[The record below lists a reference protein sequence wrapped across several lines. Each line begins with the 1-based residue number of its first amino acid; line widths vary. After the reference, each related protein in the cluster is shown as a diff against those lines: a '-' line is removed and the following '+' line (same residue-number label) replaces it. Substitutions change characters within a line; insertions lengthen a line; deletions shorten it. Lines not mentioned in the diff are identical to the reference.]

1 MRGRLIGF
9 AFMTLCLSL
18 MLGALVVFC
27 GESEQESQ
35 PPRVAAA
42 IIAAPPADGAAY
54 DRPAAREKRA
64 ARLPVLKTDFTPP
77 QTPSADAN
85 GTPVLNVSYMR
96 ANFLVFRLSDSAG

>member
-1 MRGRLIGF
+1 MRGRFVGF

-27 GESEQESQ
+27 GEPEQEAQ
-35 PPRVAAA
+35 PPRAAA
-42 IIAAPPADGAAY
+42 AVIAAPPADGTAY
-54 DRPAAREKRA
+54 DQPAAREKRA
-64 ARLPVLKTDFTPP
+64 ARLPVIKTAYAPP

-85 GTPVLNVSYMR
+85 GTPVLKVSYMR

>member
-27 GESEQESQ
+27 GEPEQEVQ

-54 DRPAAREKRA
+54 VSEVSKKLNGGIDGGPTKRN
-64 ARLPVLKTDFTPP
+64 F
-77 QTPSADAN
+77 
-85 GTPVLNVSYMR
+85 GTVASKDYKPDYTQSL
-96 ANFLVFRLSDSAG
+96 